1 MPAGDEGGDDGS
13 SFLSTLQ
20 RRAGK
25 RERTL
30 VFPEGDDP
38 RVRDAVATCAQRGLF
53 RSTVL
58 TSPAS
63 WDLES
68 ISGGPESIELVDPAD
83 PAVVER
89 TLAFLEERRSG
100 KRDSAE
106 RLRAMAG
113 DPLFQAGALVQSGDA
128 DGAVA
133 GCVRTT
139 ADVVRAGLVC
149 IGLADGIRTV
159 SSSFYMVFEEEHR
172 VGPLVLTFTDAGVVP
187 RPNADQ
193 LGQIAV
199 SAVGARELVVGDE
212 PRVAF
217 LSYSTRGSAEGAS
230 VTLARE
236 ALEIF
241 RAHRPDVVADGEL
254 QGDAA
259 LVPAVAMRKAPDS
272 PVAGQANVLVFPDLA
287 AANVAYKLVQHL
299 GGATALGPVLQG
311 LARPFSDLSRGAAA
325 ADIVSVACITSL
337 MAE

>member
-1 MPAGDEGGDDGS
+1 MVEW
-13 SFLSTLQ
+13 
-20 RRAGK
+20 
-25 RERTL
+25 
-30 VFPEGDDP
+30 VDP
-38 RVRDAVATCAQRGLF
+38 RDPK
-53 RSTVL
+53 VL
-58 TSPAS
+58 
-63 WDLES
+63 
-68 ISGGPESIELVDPAD
+68 
-83 PAVVER
+83 ER
-89 TLAFLEERRSG
+89 TLAFLEVRRRG
-100 KRDSAE
+100 KGDSAE
-106 RLRAMAG
+106 RLGAMAS
-113 DPLFQAGALVQSGDA
+113 DPLFQAGALIQAGDA

-149 IGLADGIRTV
+149 IGLAEGIRTV
-159 SSSFYMVFEEEHR
+159 SSSFYMVFGEEHP

-187 RPNADQ
+187 TPTADQ
-193 LGQIAV
+193 LAQIAV

-241 RAHRPDVVADGEL
+241 RARRPDVVADGEL

-259 LVPAVAMRKAPDS
+259 LVPAVARRKAPDS
-272 PVAGQANVLVFPDLA
+272 PVAGAANVLVFPDLA

-311 LARPFSDLSRGAAA
+311 LAKPFSDLSRGASA